1 MNRLLNERMNIETM
15 RVGGPASTN
24 EIRKLASTNE
34 MRNFQLTLVS
44 PVSLV
49 GYQYSLQSI
58 YI

>member
-1 MNRLLNERMNIETM
+1 MNEETM

-24 EIRKLASTNE
+24 EMRKLASTNE

-49 GYQYSLQSI
+49 GHQY
-58 YI
+58 